1 MRNLNHFKGVVA
13 LTISSLS
20 YPIYAESPKSTAVY
34 LDCEGLVATI
44 EGGNRV
50 SERKVYGYRF
60 IPSQNV
66 IEIYDE
72 GANQYL
78 NFCSM
83 VACKVS
89 RGSLE
94 WSSSSDKDGVYVTNE
109 YFINRWT
116 GKMRGRSGA
125 LKGGEVVYYQ
135 HQEGK
140 CVAGVSRI
148 KVRPNF

>member
-1 MRNLNHFKGVVA
+1 MRKLKHAKGVVA

-20 YPIYAESPKSTAVY
+20 YPVYAESPKSDTIY
-34 LDCEGLVATI
+34 LDCEGSVATI

-50 SERKVYGYRF
+50 SERREYSYRF

-72 GANQYL
+72 GLNRYL

-83 VACKVS
+83 MACKVS
-89 RGSLE
+89 SRALE

-109 YFINRWT
+109 YSINRWS
-116 GKMRGRSGA
+116 GKMKGTSGA

-148 KVRPNF
+148 KVRQKF

>member
-1 MRNLNHFKGVVA
+1 MRNLKYIKGVLA

-20 YPIYAESPKSTAVY
+20 YQINAESPKSKAIY
-34 LDCEGLVATI
+34 LDCDGLVATI

-50 SERKVYGYRF
+50 SERKEYSYRF

-83 VACKVS
+83 MACKVS
-89 RGSLE
+89 RGALE
-94 WSSSSDKDGVYVTNE
+94 WRSSSDKDGVYVTNE
-109 YFINRWT
+109 YSINRWT
-116 GKMRGRSGA
+116 GKMKGTSGA
-125 LKGGEVVYYQ
+125 LKGGDVVYYQ

-148 KVRPNF
+148 KVRQNF